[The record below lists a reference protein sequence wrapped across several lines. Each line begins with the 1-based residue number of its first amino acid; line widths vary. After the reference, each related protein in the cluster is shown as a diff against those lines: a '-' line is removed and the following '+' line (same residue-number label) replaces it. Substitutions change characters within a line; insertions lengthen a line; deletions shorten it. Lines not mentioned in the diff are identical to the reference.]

1 MPVVSHHAAALG
13 GVRLADL
20 DLKKLREYAEELGYW
35 PATTRPE
42 DIERHR
48 RLNAALDVAPDPEK
62 TSRKFAHLR
71 RRAEREANEAEQRR
85 AVADL
90 YKD

>member
-1 MPVVSHHAAALG
+1 MTGQH
-13 GVRLADL
+13 L

-48 RLNAALDVAPDPEK
+48 RLNAALDAAPDQEK
-62 TSRKFAHLR
+62 ITKMFAHLR
-71 RRAEREANEAEQRR
+71 RRSEREANEAEQRR

-90 YKD
+90 YDE